1 MVKSGSLCFV
11 HYAENGTTQVLQA
24 GVQLGAS
31 LGTSQRVFDMKED
44 QMQFGTMS
52 FVRVRPGYL
61 GLATENGKPVL
72 LLPGQHL
79 SNDAN
84 FELQTFADVNEPIIT
99 SGPLNL
105 IRVAPGYLG
114 LATLNKK
121 PVILDAGLHFI
132 YSPGFELKGSKS
144 VNENVIRN
152 GPVWLVR
159 VQPGQI
165 GFAFQ
170 SKRAV

>member
-44 QMQFGTMS
+44 QMQFGTMN
-52 FVRVRPGYL
+52 FVRVRPGFL

-79 SNDAN
+79 SNEPN
-84 FELQTFADVNEPIIT
+84 FQLEEFADVNDNMIVN
-99 SGPLNL
+99 GPLNL
-105 IRVAPGYLG
+105 IRVP
-114 LATLNKK
+114 
-121 PVILDAGLHFI
+121 P
-132 YSPGFELKGSKS
+132 
-144 VNENVIRN
+144 
-152 GPVWLVR
+152 
-159 VQPGQI
+159 
-165 GFAFQ
+165 
-170 SKRAV
+170 